1 MKRIIYLLGLIII
14 ASSCE
19 QELIKT
25 TPAEPD
31 LTNIGADPCEGSAG
45 SADFT
50 KFVAIGNSFVAGVQ
64 AGALFDNSQANSLPV
79 ILNKQ
84 FACVG
89 GSSTFNQPD
98 INATLG
104 WNLLV
109 TQPILTDPTQPVL
122 GRMLLQGTPP
132 RPTSQAYG
140 AGNLEALPNPILNPS
155 FMYTGSKTELNNF
168 GVPAITLGQ
177 ILIPNTGDWNNPNPA
192 TGFSPFYARFASNP
206 GTSTILTDAAAA
218 QGTFFLFWAGLDD
231 FLLYAAFGGD
241 PSLAPLTSTAAFEMQ
256 YGLALGGLLASN
268 PDLKGVVGNFP
279 NILHMPHFTAVPWN
293 AVPLD
298 APTATLVTTS
308 LANNYNAF
316 LEGMVALSIIDEDE
330 MALRMLAYQEGQNAV
345 LITDETLTDLTPYMA
360 GPYAGLLPYAQA
372 RQTKNTDILPFNA
385 ATVLGSVVGGEPTQI
400 MGVTVPL
407 PDQYALIPSEIQAIE
422 EARTAFNNA
431 VATVAAAY
439 SDRVALADIDQF
451 LGNFVATRAIVA
463 NRLTLTPNID
473 PPTGIYSEDG
483 IHPNSRGY
491 ALLSNAFIEAINA
504 KFGASIPMTNVS
516 RYSATGLPIP

>member
-1 MKRIIYLLGLIII
+1 MKRIIYLLGLILFT
-14 ASSCE
+14 AACE
-19 QELIKT
+19 QDVIEKT
-25 TPAEPD
+25 QPEPD

-50 KFVAIGNSFVAGVQ
+50 KFVAIGNSFIAGVQ
-64 AGALFDNSQANSLPV
+64 AGALFNDGQANSLPA

-89 GSSTFNQPD
+89 GSATFNQPD

-109 TQPILTDPTQPVL
+109 TQPILTDATEPVL

-132 RPTSQAYG
+132 LPTSQVYG
-140 AGNLEALPNPILNPS
+140 AGNLEALPNPMANPA
-155 FMYTGSKTELNNF
+155 FIYTGSKTELNNF

-177 ILIPNTGDWNNPNPA
+177 ILIPNTGDWTNPDPA
-192 TGFSPFYARFASNP
+192 AGFSPFYARFASNP
-206 GTSTILTDAAAA
+206 GTSTILTDAATA

-241 PSLAPLTSTAAFEMQ
+241 PTLAPLTDAPAFEMQ

-268 PDLKGVVGNFP
+268 PELKGVVGNFP
-279 NILHMPHFTAVPWN
+279 NIFHMPHFTSVPWN

-298 APTATLVTTS
+298 AATAGMVEAS
-308 LANNYNAF
+308 LADNYNAF
-316 LEGMVALSIIDEDE
+316 LEGMVALSVIDEEE
-330 MALRMLAYQEGQNAV
+330 MALRMLAYEEGQNGV
-345 LITDETLTDLTPYMA
+345 LISDETLTDLTPYMA

-372 RQTKNTDILPFNA
+372 RQTKNTDILPFSA

-422 EARTAFNNA
+422 AARTAFNNT
-431 VATVAAAY
+431 VATVADAN

-451 LGNFVATRAIVA
+451 LGNFVASRAMVSNGI
-463 NRLTLTPNID
+463 TLTPNIN
-473 PPTGIYSEDG
+473 PPTGVYSEDG

-491 ALLSNAFIEAINA
+491 ALLSNAFIAAINA

-516 RYSATGLPIP
+516 RYGATGLPIP